1 MRRNGENNMAATLK
15 TIPGVTNEYST
26 IQLYS
31 MKNKYGEILS
41 NIRALNDQ
49 DALYISGIS
58 GEFSVAN
65 NAKSVKVDTA
75 EKVIK

>member
-1 MRRNGENNMAATLK
+1 MAATLK
-15 TIPGVTNEYST
+15 NTPGATNEYST
-26 IQLYS
+26 IQFYS
-31 MKNKYGEILS
+31 MKNKNGETLS
-41 NIRALNDQ
+41 NVRALNDQ
-49 DALYISGIS
+49 DALYTSGVS